1 MKIGNRH
8 YNNLI
13 KELKW
18 WWKERFTTPE
28 ESYRNPCKVTYLGY
42 LEPATKEAK
51 KHMEQLHK
59 TEGAPTL
66 KEVTASLRRLG
77 LPKKTINK
85 IIEDVKTLPRY
96 KTKGRPKEN
105 DITISPLG
113 KELLGKTKGRLKK

>member
-51 KHMEQLHK
+51 KHMKEVDK
-59 TEGAPTL
+59 TEGKPNTW
-66 KEVTASLRRLG
+66 E
-77 LPKKTINK
+77 
-85 IIEDVKTLPRY
+85 EDVAEGIKIVPA
-96 KTKGRPKEN
+96 
-105 DITISPLG
+105 LG
-113 KELLGKTKGRLKK
+113 KLLERLNKTKGRLKK